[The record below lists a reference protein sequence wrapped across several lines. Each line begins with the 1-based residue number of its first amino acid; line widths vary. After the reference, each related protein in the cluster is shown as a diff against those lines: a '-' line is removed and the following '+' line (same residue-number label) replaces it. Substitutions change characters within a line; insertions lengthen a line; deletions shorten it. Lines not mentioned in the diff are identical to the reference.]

1 MADKYFPNKSF
12 AFINEWIQ
20 DNVNGGRWKLVQ
32 SSAKCEQ
39 PPLTTNNDIK
49 VNCNCNSLWILK
61 REYKITKY
69 IL

>member
-1 MADKYFPNKSF
+1 MQIKMADKYFPNKSF

-39 PPLTTNNDIK
+39 PPLTTNKDIK
-49 VNCNCNSLWILK
+49 VNCNRDSARNL
-61 REYKITKY
+61 
-69 IL
+69 

>member
-1 MADKYFPNKSF
+1 MADEYFPNKSF
-12 AFINEWIQ
+12 ASINEWIQ

-49 VNCNCNSLWILK
+49 VNCNLATQYGFLNGSK
-61 REYKITKY
+61 K
-69 IL
+69 